1 MNQILDRLQECA
13 AIAVFTDLD
22 GSLLDHDT
30 YSFEDARPALERIR
44 ARRIPL
50 VFTSSKTRPEIE
62 RLQAA
67 MGIREPFIVENGAA
81 VFFPDGYRNWPVDDG
96 AREPPYRVIRLGAT
110 YADIRRWILSLRPGF
125 NIRGFGDLSLEDIE
139 RLSGL
144 ASAEAGLA
152 KQREF
157 TEPFLIDDDQ
167 PIMGLQALAAAA
179 GFTITRG
186 GRFYHLM
193 GAGQD
198 KGVAVRRAASV
209 IRRHMGQPLC
219 TIGLG
224 DSANDASMLQRMDIP
239 ILIPHPDGSYEDVEV
254 AHLRKARHPG
264 SRGWNDMILELLGVL
279 PAGGPRDAAS
289 G

>member
-1 MNQILDRLQECA
+1 MNHILDRLQECA
-13 AIAVFTDLD
+13 SIAIFTDLD

-30 YSFEDARPALERIR
+30 YSFENARPALERIR

-81 VFFPDGYRNWPVDDG
+81 VFFPDGYRHWPVDDG
-96 AREPPYRVIRLGAT
+96 TREPPYTVIRLGAT
-110 YADIRRWILSLRPGF
+110 YAEIRRWIRSLRPGF
-125 NIRGFGDLSLEDIE
+125 NIRGFGDLSVEAIG
-139 RLSGL
+139 RFSGL
-144 ASAEAGLA
+144 LPAQAGLA

-157 TEPFLIDDDQ
+157 TEPFLVDDDGM
-167 PIMGLQALAAAA
+167 ISDLQDLAEAA

-186 GRFYHLM
+186 GRFHHLI
-193 GAGQD
+193 GLGQD

-209 IRRHMGQPLC
+209 IRRNMSQPLC

-224 DSANDASMLQRMDIP
+224 DSANDAAMLQSVDVP
-239 ILIPHPDGSYEDVEV
+239 ILIPHPDGSYEDLDV
-254 AHLRKARHPG
+254 AGLWKSRHPG
-264 SRGWNDMILELLGVL
+264 SRGWNEMVLEMLGS
-279 PAGGPRDAAS
+279 PGRS
-289 G
+289 KS